1 MRNQK
6 PNIKQSLRQHKPLSF
21 VESVLSVG
29 GGTIVTIFSIFL
41 EMMIA
46 VRYLDEKNYGIYV
59 LLIAVTNFFVMFI
72 DFGYKTSV
80 TQYLASSQYQNKAE
94 IVNTILA
101 VRIFSILFLSVII
114 LLARNALAWVDSSML
129 IIQYAVY
136 IPFMLAFTSLDELMM
151 SMLQGIEKFDQIAIA
166 SIIRGFL
173 RLALSLVLLTVFH
186 LGIAGLIYSFIISFL
201 ISAAYQYLVLPIKK
215 TLVVNK
221 KLLWGMAKFGFPL
234 HLSRF
239 LYFVSG
245 RVNIFLLGTLAG
257 PASVAYFSVA
267 ERIPIALQRLSES
280 FIKVF
285 FPRMTNLISENNH
298 QKAHSLLN
306 HSLAIS
312 SFLMALAAL
321 IAIAFSKFIIVVLFT
336 EKYSETHIAFSL
348 MMIALQMQF
357 LVQIMGYTL
366 TSAGFPKRSLIEN
379 TIRTILTVGLN
390 IIFIP
395 KWGYLGAVYAT
406 LAANYI
412 AYPIS
417 IFLLKWSRISVNNRD
432 VLIQTI
438 VLVFCAALFLVTE
451 SLNIFLSIG
460 IIVLFIVINFLLS
473 TVSIQHLKLIV
484 PEKYL
489 K

>member
-1 MRNQK
+1 MKNK
-6 PNIKQSLRQHKPLSF
+6 KANIEHPPREHKQLSF

-29 GGTIVTIFSIFL
+29 GGTIITIFSIFL

-46 VRYLDEKNYGIYV
+46 VRYLDEKSYGIYV
-59 LLIAVTNFFVMFI
+59 LLIAVTNFFIMFI

-80 TQYLASSQYQNKAE
+80 TQFLASGHYKNNAE
-94 IVNTILA
+94 IVSSILIVRILTIL
-101 VRIFSILFLSVII
+101 ILSAII
-114 LLARNALAWVDSSML
+114 LSAQNALVWIDASML
-129 IIQYAVY
+129 IVQYAIF
-136 IPFMLAFTSLDELMM
+136 IPFMLAFASLDELMM
-151 SMLQGIEKFDQIAIA
+151 SMLQGIERFNKIAIA
-166 SIIRGFL
+166 TIIRGVL
-173 RLALSLVLLTVFH
+173 RLVLSLVLLAVFH
-186 LGIAGLIYSFIISFL
+186 LGIEALLYSFIISFL
-201 ISAAYQYLVLPIKK
+201 ISALYQFLVLPISKM
-215 TLVVNK
+215 LVLNK
-221 KLLWGMAKFGFPL
+221 KLLIEMMKFGFPL
-234 HLSRF
+234 QISRF

-306 HSLAIS
+306 HSLAIT

-348 MMIALQMQF
+348 MMIVLQMQF

-379 TIRTILTVGLN
+379 TIRTVLTVGLN

-406 LAANYI
+406 FAANYI